1 MHVMGKPCGGFR
13 IAQPLLLPRGP
24 RVADRGAVAV
34 AILRAQNDQ
43 LVLQAGSDSA
53 TMIAPAK

>member
-1 MHVMGKPCGGFR
+1 MGEPCGGFR

-34 AILRAQNDQ
+34 AILHAQNDQ
-43 LVLQAGSDSA
+43 LVLQAGNDSA
-53 TMIAPAK
+53 TMIVPAK